1 MIVKPGVMMQ
11 RKIRVGV
18 LFGGQSEEHEVSI
31 RSAQSVIEH
40 LNRDKYEVYSIKIEK
55 SGTWFFNDFQ
65 VSPEE
70 IFFSPCVLK
79 KTFDVIFPVLHGP
92 YGEDGTVQGLVELA
106 HLPYVGSGH
115 LSSAMCMDKG
125 VMKEMLNGAGLPTPK
140 SLSLQS
146 FDVEKILDTF
156 AFPLFVKPARLGSSV
171 GISKVYSEEEL
182 LPALE
187 ESFKY
192 DERILIEEGIEGQEL
207 EISILGNLDPRASLP
222 GEIVPSHDFYSYEAK
237 YLDENGAR
245 FVLPA
250 KISPEKT
257 KEIQELAIKAY
268 KTMRCE
274 GMARVDFFMETG
286 GKLLINELNTIPGF
300 TSISLYPKLWEVS
313 GLSYSDLLCELV
325 DLAIQRFNRL
335 KTKMYAF
342 H

>member
-1 MIVKPGVMMQ
+1 MIVKLGVIMQ

-40 LNRDKYEVYSIKIEK
+40 LNRDKYEVYPIKIEK
-55 SGTWFFNDFQ
+55 SGTWFFKDFQ
-65 VSPEE
+65 VSPEK

-79 KTFDVIFPVLHGP
+79 KNFDVIFPVLHGP

-106 HLPYVGSGH
+106 HLPYVGPDH

-125 VMKEMLNGAGLPTPK
+125 VMKDMLNGAGLPTPK

-156 AFPLFVKPARLGSSV
+156 VFPLFVKPARLGSSV

-192 DERILIEEGIEGQEL
+192 DERIVIEEGIEGQEL

-222 GEIVPSHDFYSYEAK
+222 GEIIPTHDFYSYEAK

-245 FVLPA
+245 FILPA

-274 GMARVDFFMETG
+274 GMARVDFFMEKG
-286 GKLLINELNTIPGF
+286 GNLLINELNTIPGF

-313 GLSYSDLLCELV
+313 GLSYPDLLCELI

-335 KTKMYAF
+335 KAKIYAF

>member
-1 MIVKPGVMMQ
+1 MQ
-11 RKIRVGV
+11 KKIRVGV

-31 RSAQSVIEH
+31 RSAQSVIKH
-40 LNRDKYEVYSIKIEK
+40 LNRDKYEVYPIKIEK
-55 SGTWFFNDFQ
+55 SGTWFFSDFQ

-70 IFFSPCVLK
+70 VFFSPCILK

-106 HLPYVGSGH
+106 HLPYVGSDH

-125 VMKEMLNGAGLPTPK
+125 VMKDILNGAGLPTPK
-140 SLSLQS
+140 SISLQS
-146 FDVEKILDTF
+146 FDVEKILDIFT
-156 AFPLFVKPARLGSSV
+156 FPLFVKPARLGSSV
-171 GISKVYSEEEL
+171 GISKVHSEEEL

-192 DERILIEEGIEGQEL
+192 DERIVIEEGIEGKEL
-207 EISILGNLDPRASLP
+207 EISILGNLDPKASLP
-222 GEIVPSHDFYSYEAK
+222 GEIIPTHDFYTYEAK
-237 YLDENGAR
+237 YLDKNGAH
-245 FVLPA
+245 FILPA
-250 KISPEKT
+250 KISPEKI

-274 GMARVDFFMETG
+274 GMARVDFFMEKG
-286 GKLLINELNTIPGF
+286 GNLLINELNTIPGF

-313 GLSYSDLLCELV
+313 GLAYSDLLNELI

-335 KTKMYAF
+335 KAKSSVQDIF
-342 H
+342 